1 MTRILLIDD
10 SDALRRSVRAVLDES
25 LPDVTVG
32 EAAGALPGLA
42 LVESQPWDAV
52 LLDLS
57 LPDRGGLETL
67 RDIRRLR
74 PELPVLVMSLHADAE
89 YGVAARA
96 AGAAGYLAK
105 GSVADTV
112 ASAVRGVLRAP
123 EAAATTTAGSPSPSP
138 SPSTSS
144 ADLDHEEERRRLA
157 DLLHD
162 DIGQAL
168 VAAKIDLHLAATA
181 TDPAEAAR
189 RTSQAVELLDHAI
202 VAIRELTA
210 GLRPPLLEEL
220 GVVAAA
226 RALLARTGN
235 GGPSTVALEADAALP
250 RAGDREETAALRAV
264 EELVAKHRQ
273 SGDAPAVLSLR
284 AQGGL
289 LTIALRDGAGAVA
302 QLVLPYHSRAD
313 QGTP

>member
-10 SDALRRSVRAVLDES
+10 SDALRRSVRAVLDQS
-25 LPDVTVG
+25 LPDLTVG
-32 EAAGALPGLA
+32 EAAGALSGLA

-74 PELPVLVMSLHADAE
+74 PELPVLVMSLHAEAE

-96 AGAAGYLAK
+96 AGATGYLAK

-123 EAAATTTAGSPSPSP
+123 EVAPPLSPSPLSP
-138 SPSTSS
+138 SA
-144 ADLDHEEERRRLA
+144 ADLDREEERRRLA

-168 VAAKIDLHLAATA
+168 VAAKIDLHLAVTA
-181 TDPAEAAR
+181 PDPAEARR
-189 RTSQAVELLDHAI
+189 RTSQAMELVDRAI

-210 GLRPPLLEEL
+210 QLRPPLLEEL
-220 GVVAAA
+220 GLVAAA
-226 RALLARTGN
+226 RALLARVGN
-235 GGPSTVALEADAALP
+235 GGPPAVSLDVDAALP
-250 RAGDREETAALRAV
+250 RAGAGEEMAALRAV
-264 EELVAKHRQ
+264 EELVARHRQ
-273 SGDAPAVLSLR
+273 SGRAPAVLSLR
-284 AQGGL
+284 AAGGA
-289 LTIALRDGAGAVA
+289 LTIALRDGARTNAE
-302 QLVLPYHSRAD
+302 LVLPYHARAIE
-313 QGTP
+313 GAP

>member
-10 SDALRRSVRAVLDES
+10 SDTLRRSVRAVLDQS

-42 LVESQPWDAV
+42 LLESQPWDAV

-74 PELPVLVMSLHADAE
+74 PGLPVVVMSLHPEAE
-89 YGVAARA
+89 YGEAARA

-105 GSVADTV
+105 GSVADTI
-112 ASAVRGVLRAP
+112 ASAVRGVLRTR
-123 EAAATTTAGSPSPSP
+123 AAAPAPVPSA
-138 SPSTSS
+138 
-144 ADLDHEEERRRLA
+144 ADLDREEERRRLA

-181 TDPAEAAR
+181 PDAAEARR
-189 RTSQAVELLDHAI
+189 RTSEAVELVDRAI
-202 VAIRELTA
+202 VAIRDLSA
-210 GLRPPLLEEL
+210 QLRPPLLEEL
-220 GVVAAA
+220 GVIAAA
-226 RALLARTGN
+226 RALLARVGN
-235 GGPSTVALEADAALP
+235 GGSPAITLEPDAALP
-250 RAGDREETAALRAV
+250 RAGAREEMAALRAV
-264 EELVAKHRQ
+264 EELISNHRQ
-273 SGDAPAVLSLR
+273 NARPPAVLSLR
-284 AQGGL
+284 AADGA
-289 LTIALRDGAGAVA
+289 LTIALRDGAATGAEV
-302 QLVLPYHSRAD
+302 VLPYHPRAAE
-313 QGTP
+313 GAP